1 MYRPQAIIEL
11 ATSDILPSAAAAAPR
26 IASAAE
32 ERHKIFVASSADG
45 TEQPCNLSLPEGLAR
60 EGPPVPL
67 LVSLHTW
74 SGNVEQRDL
83 EMEAEAGRRGW
94 ICLWPDFRG
103 PNNSP
108 DACGSEKAQQD
119 ILDVVDW
126 VLDRYAVDKK
136 RLYLT
141 AAAT

>member
-1 MYRPQAIIEL
+1 LRCSCGDAGQG
-11 ATSDILPSAAAAAPR
+11 
-26 IASAAE
+26 IA
-32 ERHKIFVASSADG
+32 G
-45 TEQPCNLSLPEGLAR
+45 C
-60 EGPPVPL
+60 
-67 LVSLHTW
+67 
-74 SGNVEQRDL
+74 
-83 EMEAEAGRRGW
+83 EAEAGRRGW